1 MCNFMS
7 FINNDITTQDII
19 DINCLI
25 INNYDLNQKLDIKY
39 WYKRNSRHY
48 EYLKTKIPNICVNK
62 QYNELLHYGNLLK
75 KHKPHMSNKDI
86 CLALLMAF
94 YTITISEHDELIE
107 YKKILCHANNP
118 DYVKKLYKEI
128 CGVSIVIECD
138 DDYWSD
144 DENINKPILP
154 TKNILNYENDIYK
167 NIRTYMIFG

>member
-1 MCNFMS
+1 MS
-7 FINNDITTQDII
+7 LITVQPILISDIVDVNKII
-19 DINCLI
+19 IT
-25 INNYDLNQKLDIKY
+25 NYSFNLKRDIKY
-39 WYKRNSRHY
+39 WYKRNTAY
-48 EYLKTKIPNICVNK
+48 YQYLKTKDPNICVNK
-62 QYNELLHYGNLLK
+62 QYNDLLYHANLLK
-75 KHKPHMSNKDI
+75 QHKPYMSNKDI

-144 DENINKPILP
+144 DENIDKPILP